1 MWTKAFS
8 QSKSKPSPSPH
19 NIPHEKTHDYRK
31 LVSSTNSAIDAE
43 FEFSQAVQLSLQGQ
57 WTKWVNYVGNDFS
70 WNTLFTMPTNL
81 VSFCIAATF
90 NTLPSPSNLARWHIS
105 TEGSCFLC
113 KKSVCTVA
121 HILGA
126 CKVSL
131 QQGRYTF
138 RHDSVL
144 SKLVES
150 IKEFLKGAKP
160 IPSKNHTVKFVKAG
174 TRSKNSYSKHH
185 GILHLAGD
193 WHVLCDLS
201 SDYLFPVHIAT
212 TALRPD
218 IVIFS
223 NKIKRVILIE
233 LTCPCEENM
242 ESWHNTKL
250 SKYHAL
256 KTIIESNGWR
266 VDLIAIEVGARGF
279 PSTTL
284 TNALKK
290 LGYNN
295 KLTRLTSKALGR
307 IAMECSF
314 CIWVARNSKTWET
327 DKVSDC
333 SSLQRETILPKP
345 SPKINT
351 PEKATRLVKT
361 NISQGSTRLPKGFV
375 NKGNTCYANSI
386 LQALSVLPLI
396 WCKVPSETSNISPLL
411 KAIALNMTMKQSSK
425 RSTIDPSNFLW
436 ALKRKISITKP
447 FDFNLQQD
455 VPEILTFVLDELKG
469 ASVQAQDYFNTTL
482 RTTVTC
488 NICLLESLNEE
499 TTDFVIL
506 PPKESLSSSITSFLS
521 SEDLDGDNKVFCNF
535 CENKTNSSKQLHIIK
550 TGAIF
555 IVQLRRFVQSANN
568 FVKDKTTVEC
578 TKTLVLPLSEN
589 EEVTFKP
596 EYELVAS
603 INHSG
608 NLNAGHYWAYI
619 KDCNIW
625 YSCDDK
631 SVKVVDRS
639 VLNNASSYVLFYKRT
654 QGQAT

>member
-1 MWTKAFS
+1 
-8 QSKSKPSPSPH
+8 
-19 NIPHEKTHDYRK
+19 
-31 LVSSTNSAIDAE
+31 
-43 FEFSQAVQLSLQGQ
+43 
-57 WTKWVNYVGNDFS
+57 
-70 WNTLFTMPTNL
+70 
-81 VSFCIAATF
+81 
-90 NTLPSPSNLARWHIS
+90 
-105 TEGSCFLC
+105 
-113 KKSVCTVA
+113 
-121 HILGA
+121 
-126 CKVSL
+126 
-131 QQGRYTF
+131 
-138 RHDSVL
+138 
-144 SKLVES
+144 
-150 IKEFLKGAKP
+150 
-160 IPSKNHTVKFVKAG
+160 
-174 TRSKNSYSKHH
+174 
-185 GILHLAGD
+185 
-193 WHVLCDLS
+193 
-201 SDYLFPVHIAT
+201 
-212 TALRPD
+212 
-218 IVIFS
+218 
-223 NKIKRVILIE
+223 
-233 LTCPCEENM
+233 
-242 ESWHNTKL
+242 
-250 SKYHAL
+250 
-256 KTIIESNGWR
+256 
-266 VDLIAIEVGARGF
+266 
-279 PSTTL
+279 
-284 TNALKK
+284 
-290 LGYNN
+290 
-295 KLTRLTSKALGR
+295 
-307 IAMECSF
+307 
-314 CIWVARNSKTWET
+314 
-327 DKVSDC
+327 
-333 SSLQRETILPKP
+333 
-345 SPKINT
+345 
-351 PEKATRLVKT
+351 
-361 NISQGSTRLPKGFV
+361 
-375 NKGNTCYANSI
+375 
-386 LQALSVLPLI
+386 
-396 WCKVPSETSNISPLL
+396 
-411 KAIALNMTMKQSSK
+411 MTMKQSSK

-506 PPKESLSSSITSFLS
+506 PPKESLSSSISSFVS

-639 VLNNASSYVLFYKRT
+639 VLNNASSYVLFYKRA